1 MTGLLAGYSSIA
13 ASNAAQP
20 VAFGRTM
27 RRVVGVC
34 VVVCVVEY
42 LWYASYPEEPS
53 TWAEYAAARDTMVML
68 VVGFG
73 FLMTFLRLYG
83 LGAVGYTYLL
93 TALVVLWAIPVE
105 GFFERVRRGGGWASL
120 EVGVPEILSGEFAA
134 AAVLISY
141 GAVLGKASVDQ
152 LAVVAVLEVVCYAA
166 HKQLVL
172 VGLLD
177 VEDVGGSLSIHLFG
191 AYFGLGCAWAL
202 GPPKDRGAAAEGA
215 DAKSDVLASLAARKT
230 TGRRV
235 FRPSRARLELFTKNP
250 SRRSLLGS
258 SGPSSSSPTGPPSS
272 APRSRAP
279 RTRRRGA
286 RSTPTSPS
294 AARRSR
300 RSSSR
305 AAAPTPRASGP
316 RTSRTR
322 PSPAA
327 SASAPSRASRSS
339 ARAAP
344 SSSASLP
351 ARSRRSASRR
361 SSPAS

>member
-27 RRVVGVC
+27 RRGVGVC

-134 AAVLISY
+134 AA
-141 GAVLGKASVDQ
+141 GKI
-152 LAVVAVLEVVCYAA
+152 CITY
-166 HKQLVL
+166 
-172 VGLLD
+172 
-177 VEDVGGSLSIHLFG
+177 
-191 AYFGLGCAWAL
+191 
-202 GPPKDRGAAAEGA
+202 
-215 DAKSDVLASLAARKT
+215 
-230 TGRRV
+230 
-235 FRPSRARLELFTKNP
+235 TK
-250 SRRSLLGS
+250 
-258 SGPSSSSPTGPPSS
+258 
-272 APRSRAP
+272 
-279 RTRRRGA
+279 
-286 RSTPTSPS
+286 
-294 AARRSR
+294 
-300 RSSSR
+300 
-305 AAAPTPRASGP
+305 
-316 RTSRTR
+316 
-322 PSPAA
+322 
-327 SASAPSRASRSS
+327 
-339 ARAAP
+339 
-344 SSSASLP
+344 
-351 ARSRRSASRR
+351 
-361 SSPAS
+361 